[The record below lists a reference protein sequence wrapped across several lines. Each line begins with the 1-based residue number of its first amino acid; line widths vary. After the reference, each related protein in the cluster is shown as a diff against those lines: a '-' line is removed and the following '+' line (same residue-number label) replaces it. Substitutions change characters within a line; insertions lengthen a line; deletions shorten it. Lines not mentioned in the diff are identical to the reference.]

1 MAACACCAASV
12 GDAFLCTA
20 CTRTLAA
27 DLTEIADLLVELEIT
42 RTRQD
47 RIGSDDPIR
56 RHTVDGVLPWKEA
69 AAEAHWLLATTT
81 LCWCRMVLDRIGPDQ
96 ADHVGAT
103 AAQWS
108 GWLARHAHLIR
119 LMPDAGECAT
129 EIGVS
134 VDVARRAV
142 DLPPAQVYVGPCD
155 GLLPPGPSGVGGRCT
170 LDLYVRGNADT
181 VTCPDCDTEHNL
193 DRRRTYLLAKAQDHL
208 APLPTISRAL
218 SSWLERQV
226 TPSMLRGYVA
236 RNRLVSRGLDRQGR
250 ALYRVGDAVSV
261 VIDVWRQQH
270 VS

>member
-1 MAACACCAASV
+1 LAACACCARSV
-12 GDAFLCTA
+12 GDGYLCTD
-20 CTRTLAA
+20 CTRALAA
-27 DLTEIADLLVELEIT
+27 DLTEVADLLVELEIT

-47 RIGSDDPIR
+47 HIGSDDPIR
-56 RHTVDGVLPWKEA
+56 RQAVDGVLPWKEA

-81 LCWCRMVLDRIGPDQ
+81 LCWCRMVLDRLGTDH
-96 ADHVGAT
+96 ADPVGAT

-108 GWLARHAHLIR
+108 GWLARHVHKIR
-119 LMPDAGECAT
+119 LMPDAGECST
-129 EIGVS
+129 EIGVA
-134 VDVARRAV
+134 VDVARHAV

-155 GLLPPGPSGVGGRCT
+155 GQLDGGGRCVI
-170 LDLYVRGNADT
+170 DLYVRGNADT
-181 VTCPDCDTEHNL
+181 VTCPDCGTEHNL

-236 RNRLVSRGLDRQGR
+236 RNRLVSHGADRQGR